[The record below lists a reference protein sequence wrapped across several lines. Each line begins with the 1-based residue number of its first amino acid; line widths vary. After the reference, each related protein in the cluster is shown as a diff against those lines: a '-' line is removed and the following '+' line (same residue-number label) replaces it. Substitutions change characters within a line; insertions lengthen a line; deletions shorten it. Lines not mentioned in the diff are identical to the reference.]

1 MLSRRLLYEPSRRL
15 RICRNLNPDSSPQLG
30 RDWLGCVE
38 DLMIRQLPIVID
50 QDTFTPWGGF
60 DWTRRTLPNTTIARG
75 RGTVATKSD
84 RIRHAA
90 FLEAGKENINAF
102 RYQTKGYI
110 SDQARS
116 ERGVQKAPFGDK
128 EEISIVLAKLRSG
141 ELSFE
146 DPGAREMMFLYNALE
161 QTGNLHIMFNAVE
174 HAIKAVREWPKFQ
187 EGLRSFCKVCGEP
200 SYKALVLKECFASA
214 PKEARARLHQFS
226 GQHVDFKWEHLEE
239 IFLLG
244 GGLDCGLFWDMKTYF
259 VASCL
264 SSKDST
270 IAQTLVAFL
279 RVEFNGYFMEVLC
292 LFTSAVGKEARWLGG
307 CHCHGDILTG
317 TGSRKRRRHNMIS
330 ATGSGDCCWK
340 GKRLV
345 FFALGHGHV
354 ICSNVSQ
361 ATSARYK
368 FAVLTA
374 PRQIAARM
382 LEIEHELKTAWVGEV
397 RPKWAYYETVAYK
410 VCFSRVLTSSDSL
423 LFSQ

>member
-1 MLSRRLLYEPSRRL
+1 MPLHVESEVVVRAVPEVAHLQESEPRLLAAVGPRL
-15 RICRNLNPDSSPQLG
+15 AGLCR
-30 RDWLGCVE
+30 
-38 DLMIRQLPIVID
+38 IRQLPIVID

-141 ELSFE
+141 ELFFE
-146 DPGAREMMFLYNALE
+146 NPRAREMMFLYNALE

-244 GGLDCGLFWDMKTYF
+244 GGLDCGLFWDMNTYF

-264 SSKDST
+264 SPKDST
-270 IAQTLVAFL
+270 IAHYCPDVGCISPC
-279 RVEFNGYFMEVLC
+279 RVQWVLHGG
-292 LFTSAVGKEARWLGG
+292 AVPFYQCCGEGGALARGLPLPWRHPHRYGEQEEEA
-307 CHCHGDILTG
+307 T
-317 TGSRKRRRHNMIS
+317 
-330 ATGSGDCCWK
+330 
-340 GKRLV
+340 
-345 FFALGHGHV
+345 
-354 ICSNVSQ
+354 
-361 ATSARYK
+361 
-368 FAVLTA
+368 
-374 PRQIAARM
+374 
-382 LEIEHELKTAWVGEV
+382 
-397 RPKWAYYETVAYK
+397 
-410 VCFSRVLTSSDSL
+410 
-423 LFSQ
+423 